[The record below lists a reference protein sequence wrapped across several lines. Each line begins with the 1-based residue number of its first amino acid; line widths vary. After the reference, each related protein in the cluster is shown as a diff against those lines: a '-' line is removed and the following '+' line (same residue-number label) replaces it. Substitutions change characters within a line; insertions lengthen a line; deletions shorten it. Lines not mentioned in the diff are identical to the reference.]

1 MNIKKTS
8 LNVKKEKLIYK
19 NLIKRFF
26 IKKTCDVYILLVQ
39 WTPLNGITLGQ
50 TISDPFNRMIPV
62 TEHVL

>member
-19 NLIKRFF
+19 NIIKRFF

-50 TISDPFNRMIPV
+50 TISDPFNRMIPI

>member
-50 TISDPFNRMIPV
+50 TISDPFNRMIPI

>member
-1 MNIKKTS
+1 MNIKQTS
-8 LNVKKEKLIYK
+8 SNVKKEKLIYK

-26 IKKTCDVYILLVQ
+26 IKKTCDVYILFVQ

-50 TISDPFNRMIPV
+50 TISDPFNRMIPI